1 MGSGNENEVSRV
13 GEATKYL
20 NGAFTFQSLR
30 RIGLRSSYCISKFKR
45 ITSTVSTMRERRKS
59 QENDKRRR
67 KSKPRRLSVT
77 CKRDSTCR
85 KTVEEESM
93 DIDAC
98 SLSNEEPP
106 NSQKAKEPRTDK
118 SKTSVYTTL
127 RANNRALAASLEDA
141 QLELRLVRSEN
152 VQLKK
157 QFSNSHQLFVEKTS
171 ELQRQ
176 LQSQEQLSQN
186 NMPKAAQAIFHDVYK
201 LLNQTCAQFLQG
213 SQSLSDAIHLV
224 DSLLTPS
231 KGQKH
236 TSPHV
241 VYNNVSPY
249 VDPASIAVC
258 TTPPPDQPSAME
270 ITATQSIIIETN
282 DTIMK
287 NLDRGL
293 EKNLSFSSEQKN
305 IDGKVENNKKA
316 MQVSQSQLA
325 SQRAKRKSCSN
336 ISYVEPGLRSKLR
349 RGDPFTDSTL
359 FGEESQIN
367 KRKRKKSLPV
377 MGGTRKRAPLSNLTN
392 IIAEES

>member
-106 NSQKAKEPRTDK
+106 NSQKAKEPRT
-118 SKTSVYTTL
+118 
-127 RANNRALAASLEDA
+127 EDA